1 MIRIDE
7 QHTTAPPD
15 RAFLVAADVERW
27 PEILPHYRWV
37 RFREQRGFGRGVVEM
52 AAWRDFGGPLRWP
65 TWWLSEM
72 NADADE
78 PIVRY
83 RHIDGITRGMDVRW
97 EFHEAGS
104 GTLVRI
110 VHEWDGPAWPVI
122 RSVAANAVI
131 GPHFVSAIAT
141 RTLAGIC
148 AEAER
153 PVPAGEPGAAPAPD
167 TGQATP
173 TDRETHQHG

>member
-7 QHTTAPPD
+7 RATQASPD
-15 RAFLVAADVERW
+15 HVYRTAADVERW
-27 PEILPHYRWV
+27 PDVLPHYRWV
-37 RFREQRGFGRGVVEM
+37 RFREKRGFADGIVEM

-72 NADADE
+72 DSDPAV

-83 RHIDGITRGMDVRW
+83 RHIDGITKGMDVRW
-97 EFHEAGS
+97 EFISAVGG

-110 VHEWDGPAWPVI
+110 VHEWDGPDWPLI
-122 RSVAANAVI
+122 SGIAANAVI
-131 GPHFVSAIAT
+131 GPHFVSAIAE

-148 AEAER
+148 AAAEGGSGSDLSQEKQGN
-153 PVPAGEPGAAPAPD
+153 A
-167 TGQATP
+167 
-173 TDRETHQHG
+173 